1 MRLLVFLTLLIIALG
16 LVGWG
21 VIDDS
26 DPAFAVGLG
35 IWIFGLGL
43 VGGWWT

>member
-1 MRLLVFLTLLIIALG
+1 MRLLAFLALLIIAL
-16 LVGWG
+16 LLIGWG

-26 DPAFAVGLG
+26 DSAFAVGLG
-35 IWIFGLGL
+35 IWISGLGL